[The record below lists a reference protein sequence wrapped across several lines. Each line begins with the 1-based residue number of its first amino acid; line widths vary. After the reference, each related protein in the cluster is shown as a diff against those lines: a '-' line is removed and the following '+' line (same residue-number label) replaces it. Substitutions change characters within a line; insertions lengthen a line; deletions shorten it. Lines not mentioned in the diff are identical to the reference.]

1 MQCELGH
8 VVCSAC
14 RDKLEPTG
22 KCHVC
27 GVATRGYRRCHAMER
42 LVDSILVPCPYA
54 AHGCFATPAYH
65 GREDHRQACP
75 HAPCHCPGETCGFVG
90 SATALLD
97 HFAGVHGWT
106 HAKTTRGR
114 NYQTC
119 YLRLRYGFNFLLAE
133 GTADRR
139 YLFLLNVVR
148 QPLDRAISVA
158 RIAPPHAAMDEHG
171 ASSSEDMKFT
181 LTYSRY
187 ARRNSHPDEADQQL
201 ISYHRSSSFRVARTD
216 PAKGPDGRFQF
227 EVLDSVLG
235 DDEDDAIKVG
245 VRFDPCLS

>member
-1 MQCELGH
+1 
-8 VVCSAC
+8 
-14 RDKLEPTG
+14 
-22 KCHVC
+22 
-27 GVATRGYRRCHAMER
+27 MED
-42 LVDSILVPCPYA
+42 LVQSVHVPCPHA
-54 AHGCFATPAYH
+54 IHGCTARPVYY
-65 GREDHRQACP
+65 DMDMHRQMCP
-75 HAPCHCPGETCGFVG
+75 HMGYRCPGKACGFVG
-90 SATALLD
+90 PLDALLD

-158 RIAPPHAAMDEHG
+158 RIAPLHAAMDEHG

-181 LTYSRY
+181 LRYS
-187 ARRNSHPDEADQQL
+187 NSNDEAGEF
-201 ISYHRSSSFRVARTD
+201 ISYYQTASFRVARTD
-216 PAKGPDGRFQF
+216 PTNGLPSPDGRFQF

-235 DDEDDAIKVG
+235 DEEDDEIKVR
-245 VRFDPCLS
+245 VSIDPCLS